1 MRARI
6 YQLPLRQFS
15 NVGSPR
21 RVNGSM
27 AVNGVGRFA
36 DIGERA
42 LGSLREMGFTHVWLM
57 GVLRQA
63 TGTDWSSVGLPAD
76 PPELLKGIAGS
87 PYAVRDCFDVCPDYA
102 IDPARRREEFLALV
116 ERFHRAGLRVWIDFV
131 PNHVARSHRTVVRP
145 DLEFGVTDDPSK
157 FFAPDNHFFH
167 LVGQGPLRLPERVLG
182 KGRRFLGESG
192 QARVTG
198 NNGLSAAP
206 GVHDWFETVKLNY
219 GWDFTQGPGAGQAY
233 PTHEH
238 PQRPIPSLWH
248 RMDAVLAHWQTMGV
262 DGFRCDMA
270 HMIPMEFWAW
280 AIARARGRVRGT
292 EFMAEAYADDP
303 ARSVDGDVLAAL
315 VEAGFDLVYDHAAYG
330 LVKGI
335 FEGPKWANDLDG
347 VLGHPQAS
355 HRVRYVENH
364 DEVRVAHPQHWGGY
378 GAWAGLAV
386 AAVLWG
392 TGPGAALVYAGQE
405 VGEPALDVE
414 GFGGG
419 NGRTS
424 LFDYGAMPELAK
436 WANGH
441 AWDGGGLSE
450 DQRGLRAAYARLLRL
465 MEHPV
470 QRAGRCVPLNPV
482 NLWNPGFGRA
492 EGEAASGHWLYAWAR
507 VSSEGSLVWV
517 VNLGRE
523 LRRGVRVLLSEEV
536 RSAIRSRDPSRV
548 FEEYWRGSPVAV
560 DAVTADS
567 VWLGDLEPFG
577 IRVYSIPSKDK

>member
-36 DIGERA
+36 DIGDRA
-42 LGSLREMGFTHVWLM
+42 LGTLREMGFTHVWLM

-63 TGTDWSSVGLPAD
+63 TGTDWSVVGLPAD
-76 PPELLKGIAGS
+76 PPDLLKGIAGS

-102 IDPARRREEFLALV
+102 IDPARRREEFRALV
-116 ERFHRAGLRVWIDFV
+116 ERIHRAGLRVWIDFV
-131 PNHVARSHRTVVRP
+131 PNHVARSHHTVVRP
-145 DLEFGVTDDPSK
+145 DLEFGLADDRSK
-157 FFAPDNHFFH
+157 FFAPHNHFFH
-167 LVGQGPLRLPERVLG
+167 LVGQGPLRLPERGLG
-182 KGRRFLGESG
+182 DGRRFQGESE

-198 NNGLSAAP
+198 NNGVSAAP
-206 GVHDWFETVKLNY
+206 GVNDWFETVKLNY
-219 GWDFTQGPGAGQAY
+219 GWDFTQGPGAGQAH
-233 PTHEH
+233 PTREH

-248 RMDAVLAHWQTMGV
+248 RMDAVLAHWQEMGV

-270 HMIPMEFWAW
+270 HMIPMEFWTW
-280 AIARARGRVRGT
+280 AIARARARVPGT

-303 ARSVDGDVLAAL
+303 ARSVLGDVLAAL

-335 FEGPKWANDLDG
+335 SEGPKWANDLDG
-347 VLGHPQAS
+347 VLADPQAS

-364 DEVRVAHPQHWGGY
+364 DEVRVAHPQHWGGA
-378 GAWAGLAV
+378 GACAGLA
-386 AAVLWG
+386 AAVVLWG

-405 VGEPALDVE
+405 VGEPALAVE

-436 WANGH
+436 WVNGH
-441 AWDGGGLSE
+441 AWDGGGLA
-450 DQRGLRAAYARLLRL
+450 DGQRELRAAYGRLLGL
-465 MEHPV
+465 MEHPF
-470 QRAGRCVPLNPV
+470 QRSGRFVPLNPV
-482 NLWNPGFGRA
+482 NLWNAEFGRA

-507 VSSEGSLVWV
+507 VSGDGALVWV

-523 LRRGVRVLLSEEV
+523 IRRAVRVQLSEEV
-536 RSAIRSRDPSRV
+536 RSAIRSRDLSRAV
-548 FEEYWRGSPVAV
+548 EECWHGSPVAA

-577 IRVYSIPSKDK
+577 IRVYTVRRKDR

>member
-21 RVNGSM
+21 QVNGSL

-36 DIGERA
+36 DIGERV
-42 LGSLREMGFTHVWLM
+42 LGALREMGFTHVWLM

-63 TGTDWSSVGLPAD
+63 TGTDWSGVGLPAD
-76 PPELLKGIAGS
+76 PPDLLKGIAGS

-102 IDPARRREEFLALV
+102 TDPARRREEFRALV
-116 ERFHRAGLRVWIDFV
+116 ERIHQAGLRVWIDFV
-131 PNHVARSHRTVVRP
+131 PNHVARSHHTVVRP
-145 DLEFGVTDDPSK
+145 DLEFGVADDRSR
-157 FFAPDNHFFH
+157 FFTADNHFFH
-167 LVGQGPLRLPERVLG
+167 LVGQGPLRLPERGLG
-182 KGRRFLGESG
+182 EGPRFPGESG
-192 QARVTG
+192 QARATG
-198 NNGLSAAP
+198 NNVVSAAP
-206 GVHDWFETVKLNY
+206 GVNDWFETVKLNY
-219 GWDFTQGPGAGQAY
+219 GWDFTQGPGAGQAH
-233 PTHEH
+233 PTSDH
-238 PQRPIPSLWH
+238 PERPIPSLWH
-248 RMDAVLAHWQTMGV
+248 RMDAVLAHWQAMGV

-280 AIARARGRVRGT
+280 AIARARERGPGT
-292 EFMAEAYADDP
+292 EFVAEAYADDP
-303 ARSVDGDVLAAL
+303 ARSVRGDVLSAL

-335 FEGPKWANDLDG
+335 SEGPKWANDLDA

-364 DEVRVAHPQHWGGY
+364 DEARVAHPQHWGGA
-378 GAWAGLAV
+378 GPWVGLAA

-392 TGPGAALVYAGQE
+392 TGAGAALVYAGQE
-405 VGEPALDVE
+405 VGEAGLEVE

-436 WANGH
+436 WVNGH

-450 DQRGLRAAYARLLRL
+450 AQRELRAAYGRLLRL

-470 QRAGRCVPLNPV
+470 VRSGRCVPLNPV
-482 NLWNPGFGRA
+482 NLWNPEFGRA
-492 EGEAASGHWLYAWAR
+492 EGEAASGHWLHAWAR
-507 VSSEGSLVWV
+507 IAVEGVQVWV

-523 LRRGVRVLLSEEV
+523 PRRSVRVRFSGEV
-536 RSAIRSRDPSRV
+536 ELALRSRSSHATV
-548 FEEYWRGSPVAV
+548 TELWRGSPVTV
-560 DAVTADS
+560 GTVTDEG

-577 IRVYSIPSKDK
+577 VRVYSVEG